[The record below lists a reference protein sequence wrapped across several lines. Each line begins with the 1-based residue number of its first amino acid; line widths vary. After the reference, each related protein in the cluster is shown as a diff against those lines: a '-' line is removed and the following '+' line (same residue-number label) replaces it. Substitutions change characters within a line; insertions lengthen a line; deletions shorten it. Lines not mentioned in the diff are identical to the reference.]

1 MYYYFDGKLVLCTVD
16 TAVIDCA
23 GVGYKLAISANTFK
37 KINGK
42 ETCRLYAYL
51 NVKEDDMSLFG
62 FVDEQEKMFFTLLLS
77 VSGVGPKVALSV
89 LSEMH
94 PEEFAA
100 CVLRNDANRI
110 KKTPG
115 IGPKMAQR
123 ICLELRDKI
132 SKASTGDTDI
142 ADAVQ
147 SGFENSSKD
156 DALAALVT
164 LGYQRSEAKAALDKC
179 LADNTEDLIRQALR
193 ILSRNVMGMN

>member
-1 MYYYFDGKLVLCTVD
+1 MYYYFDGKLAYCTAD
-16 TAVIDCA
+16 TAVIDCG
-23 GVGYKLAISANTFK
+23 GVGYKLSISANTYRV
-37 KINGK
+37 INGR

-62 FVDEQEKMFFTLLLS
+62 FADEQEKMFFTLLLS

-89 LSEMH
+89 LSEMR

-132 SKASTGDTDI
+132 SKASAGDTDI

-147 SGFENSSKD
+147 SGAENSAKD

-164 LGYQRSEAKAALDKC
+164 LGYQRAEAKAALDKC

-193 ILSRNVMGMN
+193 VLSRNVMGMN